1 MRNIIVCIPLFV
13 SVNMY
18 SQPGCFENHT
28 HPLPALS
35 EQTRKLYQTWLEEA
49 KTVYE
54 KDSLNADNIIWLG
67 RRTAYPGNYKEAVSL
82 FTKGIQLFPRDA
94 RFYRH
99 RGHRYLTLRCLD
111 KAIADFRKAASLAK
125 GKPDETEPD
134 GLPNALNIPT
144 STLQSNIW
152 YHLGLCYFIKGE
164 YKKALSAYRKCL
176 AVSKNNDM
184 YVATANWM
192 YITLLRL
199 NKRKAAADLLATV
212 SPEMELIENN
222 DYHEIL
228 MLYKKNTDF
237 TDPLQYLKTEK
248 KDLGLA
254 SFGFGLG
261 NYLLQK
267 GKKEEARKIFEHI
280 VQSHQW
286 AAFGFMAAE
295 AELKRMK

>member
-1 MRNIIVCIPLFV
+1 MRNIIVFIPLFI
-13 SVNMY
+13 SVNMF
-18 SQPGCFENHT
+18 SQSGCFEHRP
-28 HPLPALS
+28 HPMPALS
-35 EQTRKLYQTWLEEA
+35 EQTRNLYQTRLEEA
-49 KTVYE
+49 KATYE

-67 RRTAYPGNYKEAVSL
+67 RRMAYLGNYKEAISI
-82 FTKGIQLFPRDA
+82 FTKGMQLFPRDA

-99 RGHRYLTLRCLD
+99 RGHRYLTLRCFD
-111 KAIADFRKAASLAK
+111 KAIADFRKAASLVK
-125 GKPDETEPD
+125 DKPDETEPD

-152 YHLGLCYFIKGE
+152 YHLGLCYFIQGNF
-164 YKKALSAYRKCL
+164 KKALSAYRKCL

-212 SPEMELIENN
+212 SPQMELIENN

-228 MLYKKNTDF
+228 MLYKKEADLS
-237 TDPLQYLKTEK
+237 DPVSYLKSEK

-254 SFGFGLG
+254 SFGYGLG

-267 GKKEEARKIFEHI
+267 GKKEEARKIFELI

-286 AAFGFMAAE
+286 AAFGFIAAE
-295 AELKRMK
+295 AELQRMK